1 VTVQVANV
9 TSMPWDGVLVTFAD
23 SVRGGRG
30 ADRMTGMTTDASA
43 PADPVPA
50 DTPATRYVPGEVER
64 RWVAAWEEQG
74 TFHADPSSEHE
85 AYTIVVPPP
94 NVTGALHMGHAL
106 NGSVQDCLIRW
117 KRMQGFNALW
127 VPGVDHAGIAT
138 QAVVEKELRKE
149 GTSRHE
155 LGREAFLERVQA
167 WKDQYAET
175 IHGQFKRLGA
185 SMDFRRAR
193 FTMDDGY
200 VRAVLEAFVRLYE
213 SGHVYRANRLVNW
226 DAGSMSAI
234 SDLEIEQR
242 TLVDELFEIAYPLA
256 DGSGELV
263 VATVRP
269 ETLVA
274 DVAVAVHPEDERYAS
289 LIGTQVQLPLT
300 DRTIPVIADEY
311 VDREFGTG
319 CLKIT
324 PGHDP
329 NDFEIG
335 ERHGL
340 EQLSAI
346 NYDRTMNELAGEFA
360 GMGADDAREAMVA
373 RLDELGLLRG
383 REDYSH
389 NVPHSQRSGVRI
401 EPLMSLQWFADM
413 RELAAPVIEW
423 VKDGTVRFVPDGSK
437 SIFFTWMED
446 LKPWCLSRQLWWG
459 HQLPVWYH
467 VDDETRVHVSVDGPP
482 ADEADQWRRDEDVLD
497 TWFSSGMWDHATLGW
512 PDDTEDLRHFH
523 PTAVLCTARD
533 IINLWVARMMMFS
546 NAHLGEVP
554 FHDVYIHSVVQAPDG
569 RRMSKSLGTGVDP
582 LELFDRYGADATRYG
597 LLDMSSTQDVRF
609 NEGRIKEGNQLANKL
624 WNAAR
629 LLVLLGDED
638 ARVLHPAGGEGFDPT
653 SATALEDR
661 WILAR
666 LDAVLREVHRA
677 FGEYEF
683 ALAVKAMYAFVW
695 NELCDWYVESVKDRL
710 RSEDAVDRAAATRM
724 LAFVLD
730 RTIRMLHPV
739 MPHLTEEL
747 AVQVWGERGL
757 DGRLVARSPWHDH
770 AIPETD
776 RAAYVA
782 DEAAYARVQSLVT
795 RLRALA
801 QAGDVRGTWQ
811 VDLDQ
816 LDVQA
821 RSLVE
826 RLVPGGALKALSGE
840 ASADAGDL
848 VAVTVVEGDLT
859 VTAML
864 PGSIRAKLEGDLKG
878 ARGEVKRA
886 EGKLANEKF
895 TGRAPAEL
903 VQAERD
909 KVERFTR
916 EAEQLEAVL
925 AQLG

>member
-1 VTVQVANV
+1 
-9 TSMPWDGVLVTFAD
+9 M
-23 SVRGGRG
+23 
-30 ADRMTGMTTDASA
+30 TDAATSA
-43 PADPVPA
+43 TQTTPDDA
-50 DTPATRYVPGEVER
+50 PATRYVPGDVEQK
-64 RWVAAWEEQG
+64 WIAAWDAQG
-74 TFHADPSSEHE
+74 TFHADASDEHE

-106 NGSVQDCLIRW
+106 NGSVQDCLVRW

-138 QAVVEKELRKE
+138 QVMVEKELRKE

-193 FTMDDGY
+193 FTMDDQY
-200 VRAVLEAFVRLYE
+200 VNAVLEAFVRLYE
-213 SGHVYRANRLVNW
+213 AGHVYRAHRLVNW

-234 SDLEIEQR
+234 SDLEIEQKQL
-242 TLVDELFEIAYPLA
+242 TDELYEIAYPLA

-274 DVAVAVHPEDERYAS
+274 DVAVAVHPDDDRYAAF
-289 LIGTQVQLPLT
+289 IGKQVSLPLT
-300 DRTIPVIADEY
+300 DRTIPVIADDY

-319 CLKIT
+319 CVKIT

-329 NDFEIG
+329 NDYEIG

-346 NYDRTMNELAGEFA
+346 NFDRTMNELAGEFA
-360 GMGADDAREAMVA
+360 GMDADAAREAMVA
-373 RLDELGLLRG
+373 KLDELGLLRG
-383 REDYSH
+383 REDYVH

-413 RELAAPVIEW
+413 RELAAPVVEW

-437 SIFFTWMED
+437 SIFYGWMED

-459 HQLPVWYH
+459 HQLPVWYCTA
-467 VDDETRVHVSVDGPP
+467 DETHVHVSIDGPGDS
-482 ADEADQWRRDEDVLD
+482 ACQVCGNTEWRRDEDVLD

-512 PDDTEDLRHFH
+512 PDETDDLKHFH

-546 NAHLGEVP
+546 NAHLGEIP
-554 FHDVYIHSVVQAPDG
+554 FKDVYIHSTIQAPDG
-569 RRMSKSLGTGVDP
+569 RRMSKSLGTGIDP
-582 LELFDRYGADATRYG
+582 LELIASYGADATRYG

-629 LLVLLGDED
+629 LLVMLGDEGSL
-638 ARVLHPAGGEGFDPT
+638 AHEGFDPT
-653 SATALEDR
+653 TATALEDR

-666 LDAVLREVHRA
+666 LDVVLREVHRA
-677 FGEYEF
+677 LGEYEF
-683 ALAVKAMYAFVW
+683 ALAVKAMYAFTW
-695 NELCDWYVESVKDRL
+695 NELCDWYLESVKDRL
-710 RSEDAVDRAAATRM
+710 RSDDANDRAAATRM
-724 LAFVLD
+724 LSFVID

-747 AVQVWGERGL
+747 AVQVWGEGGI

-770 AIPETD
+770 AVPNAQAGEFT
-776 RAAYVA
+776 A
-782 DEAAYARVQSLVT
+782 DESTYQSVQALVT
-795 RLRALA
+795 RLRALS
-801 QAGDVRGTWQ
+801 QAGDVRGGWR
-811 VDLDQ
+811 VDLSG

-826 RLVPGGALKALSGE
+826 RLVPGGALKALVDDE
-840 ASADAGDL
+840 AAAADDAI
-848 VAVTVVEGDLT
+848 AVTVAQDELS
-859 VTAML
+859 VTAWL
-864 PGSIRAKLEGDLKG
+864 PASIKSKLEGDLKT

-886 EGKLANEKF
+886 EGKLGNDKF

-903 VQAERD
+903 VDAERE
-909 KVERFTR
+909 KVTRYTR

>member
-1 VTVQVANV
+1 MTDAAAAT
-9 TSMPWDGVLVTFAD
+9 TS
-23 SVRGGRG
+23 
-30 ADRMTGMTTDASA
+30 TTDDDA
-43 PADPVPA
+43 
-50 DTPATRYVPGEVER
+50 PATRYVPGDVEQK
-64 RWVAAWEEQG
+64 WIAAWDAQG
-74 TFHADPSSEHE
+74 TFHADASDEHE

-106 NGSVQDCLIRW
+106 NGSVQDALIRW
-117 KRMQGFNALW
+117 KRMQGYNALFL
-127 VPGVDHAGIAT
+127 PGVDHAGIAT

-155 LGREAFLERVQA
+155 LGREKFLERVQA

-200 VRAVLEAFVRLYE
+200 VRAVLEAFVRLY
-213 SGHVYRANRLVNW
+213 SAGHVYRANRLVNW

-234 SDLEIEQR
+234 SDLEIEQK
-242 TLVDELFEIAYPLA
+242 TLVDELFDIAYPLA
-256 DGSGELV
+256 DGSGELI

-274 DVAVAVHPEDERYAS
+274 DVAVAVHPEDDRYREY
-289 LIGTQVQLPLT
+289 IGKHVQLPLT

-340 EQLSAI
+340 DQLSAI

-360 GMGADDAREAMVA
+360 GMNADDAREAMVA
-373 RLDELGLLRG
+373 KLDELGLLRG

-413 RELAAPVIEW
+413 RELAAPVIGW

-437 SIFFTWMED
+437 SIFFGWMED

-459 HQLPVWYH
+459 HQLPVWYCTA
-467 VDDETRVHVSVDGPP
+467 DESHVHVSIDGPGSSACP
-482 ADEADQWRRDEDVLD
+482 ECGNAEWRRDPDVLD

-554 FHDVYIHSVVQAPDG
+554 FHDVYIHSTIQAADG

-582 LELFDRYGADATRYG
+582 LDLIAKYGADATRYG

-624 WNAAR
+624 WNATR
-629 LLVLLGDED
+629 LLVMLGDEASLTHD
-638 ARVLHPAGGEGFDPT
+638 GFDPT
-653 SATALEDR
+653 TATALEDR

-666 LDAVLREVHRA
+666 LDRVLREVHRA
-677 FGEYEF
+677 LGAYEF
-683 ALAVKAMYAFVW
+683 ALAVKAMYAFTW
-695 NELCDWYVESVKDRL
+695 NELCDWYLESVKDRL
-710 RSEDAVDRAAATRM
+710 RSDDSADRAAATRM
-724 LAFVLD
+724 LSFVID

-747 AVQVWGERGL
+747 AVQVWGEGGM
-757 DGRLVARSPWHDH
+757 DGRAVARSPWHDH
-770 AIPETD
+770 AIPESQSGEFD
-776 RAAYVA
+776 S
-782 DEAAYARVQSLVT
+782 DEAAYASVQALVT

-801 QAGDVRGTWQ
+801 QAGDVRGSWR
-811 VDLDQ
+811 VDLSS

-826 RLVPGGALKALSGE
+826 RLVPGGALKALVDDE
-840 ASADAGDL
+840 AASDADAI
-848 VAVTVVEGDLT
+848 AVTVTQDELT
-859 VTAML
+859 VTAWL
-864 PGSIRAKLEGDLKG
+864 PESIKAKLQGDLKK
-878 ARGEVKRA
+878 AHGEVKRA
-886 EGKLANEKF
+886 QGKLGNEKF
-895 TGRAPAEL
+895 TSRAPAEL
-903 VQAERD
+903 VDEERA